1 MPLLSR
7 FARMLM
13 APIFVNSGINTFKSP
28 GLVAGRVEQ
37 FTTKLAE
44 TVPALPK
51 DTHTQVRIN
60 AAAQVAGGVLLTL
73 GRFQRLGALILI
85 GSLIPTTWA
94 GHAFWNEDDPTTRA
108 AQRTQFEKNLAIIG
122 ALLLVLVGPGR
133 QAKAPKGGETRIL
146 VTAEAPAPEPAMAG
160 ALTSGDE

>member
-1 MPLLSR
+1 MPMLSR
-7 FARMLM
+7 LARIMM

-28 GLVAGRVEQ
+28 GLVAPRVEA

-60 AAAQVAGGVLLTL
+60 AAAQVAGGVLLAL
-73 GRFQRLGALILI
+73 GRFPRVGAVILI

-122 ALLLVLVGPGR
+122 ALLLVLVHPGR
-133 QAKAPKGGETRIL
+133 KAKAPKGGGTRIL
-146 VTAEAPAPEPAMAG
+146 VTAETPAPDASIAG